1 MSTQLAPQVQ
11 TPSTSQSPL
20 KVEAEKILQR
30 IRELSDSIARRAYEL
45 FEGRGRSEGHDL
57 EDWLRAET
65 ELLRPTQLEI
75 VEENDRLILSA
86 EVPGF
91 SAEEIN
97 VAVEPNRVLLHGRR
111 EVITEE
117 NSGSTDLRECSSEE
131 FCRSLGLSDEVD
143 PANATA
149 TLKDGVLKLILPK
162 SPSILPSSSRMIW

>member
-30 IRELSDSIARRAYEL
+30 IRELSDSIARRAYGL
-45 FEGRGRSEGHDL
+45 FEGRGCSEGHDL
-57 EDWLRAET
+57 EDWIQAES
-65 ELLRPTQLEI
+65 EFLRPIQLELA
-75 VEENDRLILSA
+75 EEHDRLILSA

-111 EVITEE
+111 EVITDEK
-117 NSGSTDLRECSSEE
+117 SGSTGLSECSSEE
-131 FCRSLGLSDEVD
+131 FCSSLGLSHEVD
-143 PANATA
+143 PADATA

-162 SPSILPSSSRMIW
+162 VEGTETHRVEVTE